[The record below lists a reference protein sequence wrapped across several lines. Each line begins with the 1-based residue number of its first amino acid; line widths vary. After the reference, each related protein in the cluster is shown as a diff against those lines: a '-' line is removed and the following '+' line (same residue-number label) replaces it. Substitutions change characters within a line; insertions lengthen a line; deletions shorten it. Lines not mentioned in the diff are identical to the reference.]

1 MGLTQLGQQLAEAF
15 AGKNLKLA
23 LAESCTGGLVADSV
37 TDISG
42 SSTFF
47 VGGVVAYANEAKE
60 KLLGVSPSLIA
71 EHGAVS
77 EAVAL
82 AMARGVRVRLGADV
96 TLGITGIA
104 GPGGATANKPVGLVW
119 LAVVG
124 PWGERAQSFLMQG
137 DRLANKRRFAEEAL
151 GAILAYLRAA
161 GEQA

>member
-15 AGKNLKLA
+15 TGKDLKLA

-37 TDISG
+37 TDVAG
-42 SSTFF
+42 SSAYF

-60 KLLGVSPSLIA
+60 NLLGVPTSVIA

-82 AMARGVRVRLGADV
+82 AMARGIRARLGADV
-96 TLGITGIA
+96 SLAITGIA
-104 GPGGATANKPVGLVW
+104 GPGGATPHKPVGLVW

-124 PWGERAQSFLMQG
+124 PWGERAQSFQARG

-151 GAILAYLRAA
+151 GAILAYLRAV
-161 GEQA
+161 GG